1 MKSKFIH
8 ILVTAAALISFPNL
22 NFGQAPIMGTADNF
36 VFFTTIG
43 AVTNSGISHI
53 TGNVGTNSATSTG
66 FGNVNGVMDD
76 NNPASVLCSTDLQK
90 AYHSLDTSKA
100 TFAFAGS
107 PIGNGDTLVAG
118 IDSIAGPNITL
129 ATTLYLNAKGN
140 ANAVFIIKID
150 GNFATNISSRV
161 MLLNGALACNVF
173 WIVKGT
179 VSLSGNVIRGS
190 ILSNAAINVN
200 VGDTLEGRAL
210 TISGAITI
218 TAGTGVLAYTPL
230 GCGSIVLTGPKAP
243 NLASANC
250 YTIFAGIGAL
260 SNTPISHS
268 IGDVGNDGGGAITG
282 WTPADVTGTLHLV
295 PDASTIQCDSD
306 VHRAYRYLDS
316 LPYDIELLYPT
327 QFGNNLVLTPH
338 TYIMKAAAIFTDTL
352 YLDAQGDVNG
362 VFVIQIEG
370 GGLTTSTYARV
381 KLINGAQSKNVYWMV
396 QGAVNINNYSVFRG
410 TIIVSAGA
418 FNLVNTS
425 VILDGRAL
433 TINGAITTQG
443 LAATMPPGCSSGAPI
458 IITEPLNETVCSGSS
473 VSFGVSATGA
483 DLTYQWRKGNVNLV
497 NGGNISGVTSDSLV
511 INPVRVSDTSS
522 FYNVIVSGSSGPND
536 TSINVSLKVNSNTT
550 IITEPTNQTICAGN
564 PVKFSVAATG
574 AGLTY
579 QWRKGSVNLINGGNI
594 SGATSDTLKI
604 NPANI
609 ADTSSKYN
617 VVIMGTCSPN
627 DTSIKVSL
635 SVNPL
640 PIVVTGPSLTIC
652 YGDTISIGGI
662 ALLNDTYK
670 WTPNKGLSSYTVSNP
685 MASPADTITYTLTVT
700 NTLTG
705 CINSDSVKI
714 NVRPVPTADITPADT
729 VTFCHGGSITLT
741 ASSGTNYT
749 WSTGATTQSIVVADS
764 GKYTVGVTYANGCI
778 DYTDPTR
785 VFINPLPIVNAGSDK
800 SICNG
805 DSTSIGASATAGI
818 TYSWSPVTGLNSS
831 IISQPNASPAST
843 TTYILTAT
851 NKINGCNNSDTVIVT
866 VYPQP
871 VANAGTIKS
880 ICKRDSA
887 SIGAPPVAGIT
898 YSWSPV
904 TGLSSGTSSQ
914 PNASP
919 TGTTI
924 YTLTVS
930 NGICSNMD
938 TVTVAVKP
946 LPLANAGPDISICL
960 GNGDTIGTPAIAG
973 ESYSWSPVLGLNNG
987 LIAQPNASP
996 TVTTTYIL
1004 TVSRVASLCK
1014 NTDTVIVTVVPQPVA
1029 NTGPDKSICKG
1040 DSTSLGGPPVM
1051 GVTYSWSLVTGL
1063 NSGSSSEPN
1072 ASPAATT
1079 TYTLTVS
1086 NGVCSN
1092 NGTVLVTVNAQPIA
1106 NAGPGKSVCLG
1117 QTTTIGTP
1125 TVIGSTY
1132 SWSPSTSLNS
1142 STASQPNASPSV
1154 TTLYTLTVTNG
1165 SCSNTDTIIVTI
1177 IQLPIVNA
1185 GANQFLCDAGSVQ
1198 IGGPAVAGDTYLWTP
1213 SMGLNSSIIS
1223 QPTADP
1229 TVTTLYT
1236 LNETD
1241 TTTGCF
1247 NSSEVTVTVNSS
1259 EFYTGI
1265 SPNGDGINDWWN
1277 IPMLDCY
1284 PTNTVQ
1290 IINRW
1295 GSEVWSGDNY
1305 DNVNV
1310 RWAGNNM
1317 DGTALPDGT
1326 YFYIIKYNGTEK
1338 RGWVFI
1344 KR

>member
-8 ILVTAAALISFPNL
+8 ILATAVALISFPIL
-22 NFGQAPIMGTADNF
+22 NFGQAPVMGSADNF

-118 IDSIAGPNITL
+118 IDSIVGPNITL
-129 ATTLYLNAKGN
+129 ASTLYLNAKGN

-161 MLLNGALACNVF
+161 MLVNGALACNVF

-210 TISGAITI
+210 TISGAVTI
-218 TAGTGVLAYTPL
+218 TAGTGVLAYTPI
-230 GCGSIVLTGPKAP
+230 GCGSVVLTGPKAP
-243 NLASANC
+243 NLASAAC

-381 KLINGAQSKNVYWMV
+381 KLINGAQSKNVYWMI

-425 VILDGRAL
+425 IILDGRAL

-458 IITEPLNETVCSGSS
+458 IITEPVNETVCSGSS
-473 VSFGVSATGA
+473 VSFWVSATGA
-483 DLTYQWRKGNVNLV
+483 ALTYQWRKGNVNLV
-497 NGGNISGVTSDSLV
+497 NGGNISGATSDSLV
-511 INPVRVSDTSS
+511 INPVKVSDTSS
-522 FYNVIVSGSSGPND
+522 FYNVIVSGSSTPSD
-536 TSINVSLKVNSNTT
+536 TSINVK
-550 IITEPTNQTICAGN
+550 
-564 PVKFSVAATG
+564 
-574 AGLTY
+574 
-579 QWRKGSVNLINGGNI
+579 
-594 SGATSDTLKI
+594 
-604 NPANI
+604 
-609 ADTSSKYN
+609 
-617 VVIMGTCSPN
+617 
-627 DTSIKVSL
+627 L
-635 SVNPL
+635 SVNPS
-640 PIVVTGPSLTIC
+640 PVVITGPPVTIC
-652 YGDTISIGGI
+652 YGDTISIGG
-662 ALLNDTYK
+662 ATVAGDTYK
-670 WTPNKGLSSYTVSNP
+670 WTPNMGLNSYTISNP
-685 MASPADTITYTLTVT
+685 KASPADTITYTLAVI
-700 NTLTG
+700 NTANG
-705 CINSDSVKI
+705 CKSEDSVKI
-714 NVRPVPTADITPADT
+714 DVKPVPDADILGADT
-729 VTFCHGGSITLT
+729 STICMGSSILLT
-741 ASSGTNYT
+741 STNGSSYL
-749 WSTGATTQSIVVADS
+749 WSTGATTQSINVNTA
-764 GKYTVGVTYANGCI
+764 GKYSVDVTYANGC
-778 DYTDPTR
+778 TDNSDITSIF
-785 VFINPLPIVNAGSDK
+785 VNPLPTANAGPDK
-800 SICNG
+800 GICNG
-805 DSTSIGASATAGI
+805 DSTLIGSSAILGL
-818 TYSWSPVTGLNSS
+818 TYSWAPATGLNSS
-831 IISQPNASPAST
+831 TLAQPEAKPILT
-843 TTYILTAT
+843 TTYTVTVTNTAQ
-851 NKINGCNNSDTVIVT
+851 GCSNTDTVIVT
-866 VYPQP
+866 VNTKPI
-871 VANAGTIKS
+871 ANAGTAKS
-880 ICKRDSA
+880 VCKHDSV
-887 SIGAPPVAGIT
+887 SIGSLAVLGLT
-898 YSWSPV
+898 YSWLPV
-904 TGLSSGTSSQ
+904 TGLSSATSSQ

-919 TGTTI
+919 AANTV

-930 NGICSNMD
+930 NSGCNNTD
-938 TVTVAVKP
+938 TVTVQIKSSP
-946 LPLANAGPDISICL
+946 MANAGPDISICL
-960 GNGDTIGTPAIAG
+960 GDGDTIGTPAIIG
-973 ESYSWSPVLGLNNG
+973 DTYSWSPALGLNASS
-987 LIAQPNASP
+987 LAQPNASP
-996 TVTTTYIL
+996 AVTTTYTL
-1004 TVSRVASLCK
+1004 TVSGIASTCN
-1014 NTDTVIVTVVPQPVA
+1014 NTDTVIVTVVSQPIA
-1029 NTGPDKSICKG
+1029 NTGIDKIICKG
-1040 DSTSLGGPPVM
+1040 DSTTIGALAVA
-1051 GVTYSWSLVTGL
+1051 GVSYNWLPLTGL
-1063 NSGSSSEPN
+1063 NSGSLSEPN
-1072 ASPAATT
+1072 ASPAGTT

-1092 NGTVLVTVNAQPIA
+1092 KNTVSVTVNNLPIA
-1106 NAGPGKSVCLG
+1106 NAGPDKGICIGTS
-1117 QTTTIGTP
+1117 TIIGTP
-1125 TVIGSTY
+1125 AVLGSIYMWT
-1132 SWSPSTSLNS
+1132 PSTGLNS
-1142 STASQPNASPSV
+1142 NTVAQPNAGPSV
-1154 TTLYTLTVTNG
+1154 TSTYTLMVTNG
-1165 SCSNTDTIIVTI
+1165 SCSNSDTVIVTVNP
-1177 IQLPIVNA
+1177 LPAANA
-1185 GANQFLCDAGSVQ
+1185 GNNQFLCGSGSVQ
-1198 IGGPAVAGDTYLWTP
+1198 LGGPAVAGDTYLWTP
-1213 SMGLNSSIIS
+1213 AMGLNSNTVA
-1223 QPTADP
+1223 QPMASP
-1229 TVTTLYT
+1229 GVTTLYT
-1236 LNETD
+1236 VNETD

-1247 NSSEVTVTVNSS
+1247 NSNEVTVTVNVSA
-1259 EFYTGI
+1259 FYDGI

-1277 IPMLDCY
+1277 IPMLNCY
-1284 PTNTVQ
+1284 PTNTVL

-1295 GSEVWSGDNY
+1295 GSEIWSCSNY
-1305 DNVNV
+1305 DNNNV
-1310 RWAGNNM
+1310 KWSGKDMNGIDM
-1317 DGTALPDGT
+1317 PDGT
-1326 YFYIIKYNGTEK
+1326 YYYIIKYNDTEK